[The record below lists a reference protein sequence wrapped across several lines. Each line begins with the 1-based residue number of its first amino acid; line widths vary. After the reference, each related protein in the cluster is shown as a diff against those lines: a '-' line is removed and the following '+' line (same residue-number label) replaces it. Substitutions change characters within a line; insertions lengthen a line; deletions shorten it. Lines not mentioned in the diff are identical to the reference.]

1 MGDYVPAGMGASN
14 IDQKLSG
21 VLLVEHLA
29 ALGVVLM
36 AVGWLALLM
45 RTYQQV
51 VIPVR
56 QETTAYY
63 AARVALMRVP
73 ARGGETQVSVGPD
86 VWKVDNRLFQQAD
99 AGSGS

>member
-14 IDQKLSG
+14 IDQKISG
-21 VLLVEHLA
+21 MLLVEHLA

-51 VIPVR
+51 VVPIR

-73 ARGGETQVSVGPD
+73 RVVG
-86 VWKVDNRLFQQAD
+86 KLRLALALTF
-99 AGSGS
+99 GR

>member
-1 MGDYVPAGMGASN
+1 MEDKFSARMGASN

-45 RTYQQV
+45 MTYQFV
-51 VIPVR
+51 ERLNIR
-56 QETTAYY
+56 F
-63 AARVALMRVP
+63 
-73 ARGGETQVSVGPD
+73 
-86 VWKVDNRLFQQAD
+86 KVKLQMFTMLFL
-99 AGSGS
+99 

>member
-1 MGDYVPAGMGASN
+1 MGASN

-29 ALGVVLM
+29 AL
-36 AVGWLALLM
+36 GWLALLM

-86 VWKVDNRLFQQAD
+86 VWKVVVSAKEVRVD
-99 AGSGS
+99 ANNSTASYTFNP

>member
-1 MGDYVPAGMGASN
+1 MGASN

-56 QETTAYY
+56 QETTAY
-63 AARVALMRVP
+63 VALMRGP

-86 VWKVDNRLFQQAD
+86 VWKVVVSAKEVRVD
-99 AGSGS
+99 ANNSTASYTFNP

>member
-1 MGDYVPAGMGASN
+1 MGASN

-51 VIPVR
+51 VIP
-56 QETTAYY
+56 
-63 AARVALMRVP
+63 
-73 ARGGETQVSVGPD
+73 
-86 VWKVDNRLFQQAD
+86 
-99 AGSGS
+99 